1 MTVERSD
8 HALVVY
14 GGTMYAIGGMG
25 RFQTHDSIE
34 EFNTEVTI
42 NRVTNRIHA
51 KKSKIFSMV
60 KQKVKTIKSQINKKP
75 EKIQND

>member
-34 EFNTEVTI
+34 EFNTEVI
-42 NRVTNRIHA
+42 I
-51 KKSKIFSMV
+51 
-60 KQKVKTIKSQINKKP
+60 
-75 EKIQND
+75 